1 MSEQETSDYPAQV
14 RGHVWES
21 LVSMM
26 QVYAHAASLNGKD
39 YVVTSGCNKVS
50 VKHEASVLT
59 ISFHPDTGEANWLV
73 TRPECEESGEF
84 RIDEHGALVFP
95 AGPKD
100 LDTAAIDWIALLDH
114 TAPAVH
120 SENVTS

>member
-26 QVYAHAASLNGKD
+26 QVYTHAASLNGKE
-39 YVVTSGCNKVS
+39 YLVTSDSSKVS
-50 VKHEASVLT
+50 VEHQAKVLT
-59 ISFHPDTGEANWLV
+59 ISFHPDTGEAHWMVN
-73 TRPECEESGEF
+73 RPECEESGEF
-84 RIDEHGALVFP
+84 HIDEHGALIFP

-100 LDTAAIDWIALLDH
+100 LDTSAIDWIALLER

-120 SENVTS
+120 NENVTS

>member
-26 QVYAHAASLNGKD
+26 QVYTHAAGLNGRE
-39 YVVTSGCNKVS
+39 YVVTSNSSKVS
-50 VKHEASVLT
+50 VKHQASVLT
-59 ISFHPDTGEANWLV
+59 ISIHPETGEAHWIVN
-73 TRPECEESGEF
+73 RPECEESGEF
-84 RIDEHGALVFP
+84 RIDEHGTLVFP

-114 TAPAVH
+114 TAPAIH

>member
-14 RGHVWES
+14 RVHVWES

-26 QVYAHAASLNGKD
+26 QVYAHAASLNGKE
-39 YVVTSGCNKVS
+39 YVVTSDSNKVS
-50 VKHEASVLT
+50 VKHDASVLN
-59 ISFHPDTGEANWLV
+59 ISIHPETGEAHWSV
-73 TRPECEESGEF
+73 KRPGCEESGEF

-114 TAPAVH
+114 TAPALH
-120 SENVTS
+120 NENVRS

>member
-1 MSEQETSDYPAQV
+1 MSEPETSDYPAQV

-26 QVYAHAASLNGKD
+26 QVYAH
-39 YVVTSGCNKVS
+39 
-50 VKHEASVLT
+50 EASVLT
-59 ISFHPDTGEANWLV
+59 ISFRPDTGEANWMV

-84 RIDEHGALVFP
+84 RIDEHGTLVFP
-95 AGPKD
+95 AGPKA
-100 LDTAAIDWIALLDH
+100 LDTAAIDWIGLLDH

-120 SENVTS
+120 NENVRS

>member
-1 MSEQETSDYPAQV
+1 MSEQETPDYPAEV
-14 RGHVWES
+14 RRHVWES

-26 QVYAHAASLNGKD
+26 QVYAHAASLNGKE
-39 YVVTSGCNKVS
+39 YVVTSDSGKVS
-50 VKHEASVLT
+50 VKHDASVLT
-59 ISFHPDTGEANWLV
+59 ISFDPDTGQANWMV

-84 RIDEHGALVFP
+84 RIDEHGTLVFP
-95 AGPKD
+95 AGDKA

-120 SENVTS
+120 NENVTS

>member
-1 MSEQETSDYPAQV
+1 MSEQETSYSAEV

-26 QVYAHAASLNGKD
+26 QVYAHAASLNGKE
-39 YVVTSGCNKVS
+39 YVVTSDSNKVS
-50 VKHEASVLT
+50 VKHQASALT
-59 ISFHPDTGEANWLV
+59 ISFHPDTGEAHWMVN
-73 TRPECEESGEF
+73 RPECEESGEF
-84 RIDEHGALVFP
+84 RIDEHGTLVFP

-114 TAPAVH
+114 TAPAVQN
-120 SENVTS
+120 ENVRS

>member
-1 MSEQETSDYPAQV
+1 MSEPETSDYPAQV

-26 QVYAHAASLNGKD
+26 QVYAHAASLNGKE
-39 YVVTSGCNKVS
+39 YVVSSDSGKVS

-59 ISFHPDTGEANWLV
+59 ISFRPDTGEANWMV

-84 RIDEHGALVFP
+84 RIDEHGTLVFP
-95 AGPKD
+95 AGPKA
-100 LDTAAIDWIALLDH
+100 LDTAAIDWIGLLDH

-120 SENVTS
+120 NENVRS

>member
-1 MSEQETSDYPAQV
+1 V

-26 QVYAHAASLNGKD
+26 QVYAHAASLNGKE
-39 YVVTSGCNKVS
+39 YVVTSDSGKVS
-50 VKHEASVLT
+50 VKHDASVLT
-59 ISFHPDTGEANWLV
+59 ISFDPDTGQASWMV

-84 RIDEHGALVFP
+84 RIDEHGTLVFP
-95 AGPKD
+95 AGDKA

-120 SENVTS
+120 NENVTS

>member
-1 MSEQETSDYPAQV
+1 MSEQETSDYPSQV

-26 QVYAHAASLNGKD
+26 QVYAHAASLNGKE
-39 YVVTSGCNKVS
+39 YVVMSDSNKVS

-59 ISFHPDTGEANWLV
+59 ISFHPDTGEASWMVN
-73 TRPECEESGEF
+73 RPECEESGEF
-84 RIDEHGALVFP
+84 RIDEHGTLVFP

-120 SENVTS
+120 NENVRS

>member
-1 MSEQETSDYPAQV
+1 MSEQETSDYPALV
-14 RGHVWES
+14 RSHVWES

-26 QVYAHAASLNGKD
+26 QVYAHAASLNGKE
-39 YVVTSGCNKVS
+39 YLVTSDSSKVS
-50 VKHEASVLT
+50 VKHQGNVLT
-59 ISFHPDTGEANWLV
+59 ISFHPPTGEAHWMVN
-73 TRPECEESGEF
+73 RAECEESGEF

>member
-1 MSEQETSDYPAQV
+1 MSEQESSYPAQV

-26 QVYAHAASLNGKD
+26 QVYAHAASLNGKE
-39 YVVTSGCNKVS
+39 YVVTSDSGKVS
-50 VKHEASVLT
+50 VKHDASVLT
-59 ISFHPDTGEANWLV
+59 ISFAPDTGEASWMV

-95 AGPKD
+95 AGDKA

-120 SENVTS
+120 NENVTP